1 MNDDIS
7 VGLPPHLLALEAKCS
22 AIGFTMPSDRY
33 IRSLLRTLISSK
45 PQANILEL
53 GTGIGLSLCWMV
65 DGMDADSALVSIDND
80 EQLTTIAEQYF
91 GEDKRVEIVCMD
103 GGEWIKNY
111 QGEGFDLIF
120 ADAWPGKYFDLE
132 ETLDLIKVGGFYVI
146 DDMTKEPNW
155 PEGHEEKANRL
166 LAYLDNREDFSLT
179 KMNWSTGVL
188 VATKK
193 H

>member
-1 MNDDIS
+1 MNDDILMN
-7 VGLPPHLLALEAKCS
+7 LPPHLLALEAKCS

-33 IRSLLRTLISSK
+33 IGSLLRTLISSK
-45 PQANILEL
+45 PKANILEL

-65 DGMDADSALVSIDND
+65 DGMDANSSLVSIDND

-103 GGEWIKNY
+103 GGEWVKNY

-166 LAYLDNREDFSLT
+166 LEYLDKREDFNLT

-188 VATKK
+188 IASKK
-193 H
+193 Y